1 MTSTRVKRLAI
12 TGGQKVVPE
21 KLKVKWPIIT
31 KDDKDAVMRVLDR
44 KVLWG
49 AYAPEVV
56 GLQEDFARYIGSK
69 YCIAVNSG
77 TAALHMA
84 VAAAG
89 VGPGDEVITPAF
101 SFLASA
107 IAIMHHNAIP
117 VFVDIELKTYNINF
131 KKIEEKI
138 TQRTRAIILVH
149 IHGLPCDMDEIL
161 QIARRHN
168 LVVIEDAA
176 QAHGSTYRGKKTG
189 SLGDMGIFSLNS
201 TKNLA
206 GGEGGLFVTNS
217 EEYRGKANMVRMFG
231 EFLQPNEG
239 RKYMAYS
246 MGWNYRT
253 QELPAAF
260 ARSQLKRLEKYNATG
275 RENGRYLSRQ
285 LYEIKGVIPP
295 YVPADRTTIYHKYR
309 VRLDPSELQI
319 NIDGIKF
326 RDAVMEALQAEGVDT
341 VLWQTVPIPGQ
352 PLFQLKQGYGKGCPW
367 NCKHYK
373 DEINYNVGDYPE
385 TVKLLE
391 NSLVICSE
399 PHPIYAQSLEL
410 MKYYVEAFHK
420 VLDNIEKVVERATCL
435 KPRKSVQGTAE
446 IR

>member
-1 MTSTRVKRLAI
+1 MTTSPGKRLTIAN
-12 TGGQKVVPE
+12 GQKVVPE
-21 KLKVKWPIIT
+21 KLKVKWPVIT
-31 KDDKDAVMRVLDR
+31 KEDKAAVMKVLDR
-44 KVLWG
+44 EVMWG

-56 GLQEDFARYIGSK
+56 GLQEDFARYIGSE

-89 VGPGDEVITPAF
+89 IGPGDEVITSAF

-107 IAIMHHNAIP
+107 IAVMHHNAVP
-117 VFVDIELKTYNINF
+117 VFVDIEPKTYNIDF

-138 TQRTRAIILVH
+138 TERTRAIIPVH

-161 QIARRHN
+161 KIARKHN

-176 QAHGSTYRGKKTG
+176 QAHGSTYKDKKAG
-189 SLGDMGIFSLNS
+189 SIGDMAIFSLNS
-201 TKNLA
+201 TKNLP

-217 EEYRGKANMVRMFG
+217 EEYRGKANMVRVFG
-231 EFLQPNEG
+231 EYLRPNEG

-260 ARSQLKRLEKYNATG
+260 ARSQLRRLDKYNAIAQ
-275 RENGRYLSRQ
+275 RNGEYLSRQ
-285 LYEIKGVIPP
+285 LRGIKGVTPP
-295 YVPADRTTIYHKYR
+295 YVSQDRTTIYHKYR
-309 VRLDPSELQI
+309 VRLNPSELGA
-319 NIDGIKF
+319 NVSGIKF

-341 VLWQTVPIPGQ
+341 VLWQTAPIPGQ

-367 NCKHYK
+367 NCTHYK
-373 DEINYNVGDYPE
+373 GKVSYDVNDYPE
-385 TVKLLE
+385 TVELLE

-399 PHPIYAQSLEL
+399 PHPIYVQPLEL

-420 VLDNIEKVVERATCL
+420 VFGNIDKVLQGTAFL
-435 KPRKSVQGTAE
+435 KSRKSVEGTVE
-446 IR
+446 IK

>member
-1 MTSTRVKRLAI
+1 MTSSRVKRLAI
-12 TGGQKVVPE
+12 TGGQRVVPE
-21 KLKVKWPIIT
+21 KSKAKWPIIT
-31 KDDKDAVMRVLDR
+31 KEDKDAVMRVLDR
-44 KVLWG
+44 EVVWG

-56 GLQEDFARYIGSK
+56 GLQEDFARYIGSE

-84 VAAAG
+84 IAAAG
-89 VGPGDEVITPAF
+89 IGPGDEVITPAF

-107 IAIMHHNAIP
+107 IAAMHHNAVP
-117 VFVDIELKTYNINF
+117 VFVDIEPKTYNIDF

-138 TQRTRAIILVH
+138 TQRTRAIIPVH

-176 QAHGSTYRGKKTG
+176 QAHGSTYKDKKAG
-189 SLGDMGIFSLNS
+189 NLGDMAIFSLNS

-217 EEYRGKANMVRMFG
+217 EEYRGKANMVRVFG
-231 EFLQPNEG
+231 EYLRPNEG

-260 ARSQLKRLEKYNATG
+260 ARSQLRRLDKYNAIAQ
-275 RENGRYLSRQ
+275 RNGEYLSRQ
-285 LYEIKGVIPP
+285 LRGIKGVTPP
-295 YVPADRTTIYHKYR
+295 YISQDRTTVYHKYR
-309 VRLDPSELQI
+309 VRLNPSELGV
-319 NIDGIKF
+319 NASGIKF

-341 VLWQTVPIPGQ
+341 VLWQTVPIPAQ

-367 NCKHYK
+367 NCKYYQGNV
-373 DEINYNVGDYPE
+373 NYDVCNYPE

-399 PHPIYAQSLEL
+399 PHPIFAQPLEL
-410 MKYYVEAFHK
+410 MKYYVEAFHR
-420 VLDNIEKVVERATCL
+420 VFDNIDEVVTVKRL
-435 KPRKSVQGTAE
+435 HLPRKSL
-446 IR
+446 